1 MEKKSNE
8 QKKQENVIL
17 YQLLQ
22 RRLEELLGQKSL
34 LDRKSMEIEST
45 KNALEYLKKTKK
57 PNDIMIPIG
66 SECFIHGSVDKL
78 EKILVNVGSN
88 VMTEKAVEDVIKILD
103 KQEKNVENVKK
114 GLDDQINEVV
124 KKMNEI
130 VLELQEQGM

>member
-22 RRLEELLGQKSL
+22 RRLEELLEQKSL

-88 VMTEKAVEDVIKILD
+88 VMTEKAIEDVIKILG

>member
-66 SECFIHGSVDKL
+66 SECFIHGSVDKF

-88 VMTEKAVEDVIKILD
+88 VMTEKTVEDVIKVLD
-103 KQEKNVENVKK
+103 KQEKNVENAKK